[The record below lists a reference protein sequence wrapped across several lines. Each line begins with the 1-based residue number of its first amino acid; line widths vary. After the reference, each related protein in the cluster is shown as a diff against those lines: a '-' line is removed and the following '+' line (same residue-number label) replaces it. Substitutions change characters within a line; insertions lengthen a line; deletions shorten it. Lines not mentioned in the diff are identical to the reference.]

1 MEKSCSCSKDYG
13 TGGGKQDE
21 DILADAALKHHNKCI
36 ENAVKGG
43 ADMNVISKALMRA
56 VNLGDTRCTKILLT
70 SVHDITKLEDDTALC
85 SALWSADVN
94 TIELL
99 LQTGADVNRPLIL
112 GQTPLIWMTCRRRFN
127 IVMLLVK
134 SGADVNK
141 PDENGQTPLM
151 KAAWLEDENMVKLF
165 IDSGA
170 DVNAFDQYGNTALL
184 FSWAKVN
191 CIRMLLQ
198 AGADVNRV
206 NKTTGVNTLSSHL
219 LNSRVVNRTIVE
231 LLSSAGEDVVT
242 DTAGRRPA
250 SVPEYLKRTEGT
262 LKHFCRETIRKRLLQ
277 MSKANLFVQVPK
289 IGLPSSLAQ
298 CLLYDVSLEIR

>member
-1 MEKSCSCSKDYG
+1 MERSCSCCKDYG
-13 TGGGKQDE
+13 TDNGKKDE
-21 DILADAALKHHNKCI
+21 DILADAALKQHYKCI
-36 ENAVKGG
+36 ENALKEGAEVK
-43 ADMNVISKALMRA
+43 VISKALTCA

-70 SVHDITKLEDDTALC
+70 SLHDMTKLEDDTALC
-85 SALWSADVN
+85 SVLWSADVN
-94 TIELL
+94 IIELL

-127 IVMLLVK
+127 IVELLVK

-191 CIRMLLQ
+191 CIKMLLQ

-206 NKTTGVNTLSSHL
+206 NKTTCVNTLSSHL
-219 LNSRVVNRTIVE
+219 LNSRVINRTIVE
-231 LLSSAGEDVVT
+231 LLSAAGEDVVT
-242 DTAGRRPA
+242 DSAGRRPA
-250 SVPEYLKRTEGT
+250 SVPEYLKRTERT
-262 LKHFCRETIRKRLLQ
+262 LKHFCREIIRKHLLQ
-277 MSKANLFVQVPK
+277 MSKTNLFVQVPK

-298 CLLYDVSLEIR
+298 YLLYDVSV